1 MKQSTINALKS
12 VIRKMIKEEVK
23 RQLNNEVAAKD
34 VHHAAE
40 EVGMEWDNDENF
52 MEFSK
57 SVTGKE
63 HIDDMTSEERSKL
76 ISAIKTESVTKGETD
91 DTEWYQG
98 PDGHREIVKY
108 TTDPVLNGILNETKG
123 GIQGEPGMEPY
134 PTMGDGVIDTQEK
147 FFQQTGKAPI
157 GNVGSQ
163 DDTPNFMKKAMSG
176 HYKEIIDKVE
186 ETRGTRTK

>member
-1 MKQSTINALKS
+1 MKRSTINALKS

-23 RQLNNEVAAKD
+23 RQLNSNVAAKD

-52 MEFSK
+52 MTFSK

-76 ISAIKTESVTKGETD
+76 ILAIKTESAVNRETD
-91 DTEWYQG
+91 DAEGYQG
-98 PDGHREIVKY
+98 SDEPHETVKY
-108 TTDPVLNGILNETKG
+108 ANNPMLNKILNETKG
-123 GIQGEPGMEPY
+123 GIQNDSGMEPY
-134 PTMGDGVIDTQEK
+134 PTMGGRVIDTQEQ

-163 DDTPNFMKKAMSG
+163 DDVPDFMKKAMSG

>member
-76 ISAIKTESVTKGETD
+76 ISAIKTESVTEGETD

-134 PTMGDGVIDTQEK
+134 PTMGGGVIDTQEK

-163 DDTPNFMKKAMSG
+163 DDMPDFMKKAMSG
-176 HYKEIIDKVE
+176 HYKEVINKVE

>member
-1 MKQSTINALKS
+1 MKRSTINALKS

-23 RQLNNEVAAKD
+23 RQLNSNVAAKD

-52 MEFSK
+52 MAFSK

-63 HIDDMTSEERSKL
+63 HIDDMTSEERFKL
-76 ISAIKTESVTKGETD
+76 ISAIKTD
-91 DTEWYQG
+91 DAEWYQG
-98 PDGHREIVKY
+98 SDEYREVVNY
-108 TTDPVLNGILNETKG
+108 SGDPVLNKILNETKG
-123 GIQGEPGMEPY
+123 GIQGDSGMEPY
-134 PTMGDGVIDTQEK
+134 PTMGSEVIDTREK

-163 DDTPNFMKKAMSG
+163 DDMPDFMKKAMSG
-176 HYKEIIDKVE
+176 HYKKIIDKVE
-186 ETRGTRTK
+186 ETRGTKTK

>member
-1 MKQSTINALKS
+1 MKRSTMNALKS

-23 RQLNNEVAAKD
+23 RQLNNKIAAKD
-34 VHHAAE
+34 VHRAAE

-57 SVTGKE
+57 SITGKE

-76 ISAIKTESVTKGETD
+76 ILAIKTESVTEEETD
-91 DTEWYQG
+91 DADFDQG
-98 PDGHREIVKY
+98 PDEHHEILKY
-108 TTDPVLNGILNETKG
+108 ADDPVLNKILNETKG
-123 GIQGEPGMEPY
+123 GIQGDSGMEPY
-134 PTMGDGVIDTQEK
+134 PTIGGGVIDTQEK

-163 DDTPNFMKKAMSG
+163 DDVPDFMKKAMSG